1 MIQFRATIINLLK
14 ENGDKEVHLRISS
27 PAFKHPCYFGTD
39 IDLEENLIACKY
51 NTEKE
56 IADVI
61 GADSLAYLSIEG
73 AHKLADNSK
82 CLFCD
87 SCFSGKYPVEIP
99 KNQNKNKF
107 EKRGLNPRYKFILN
121 NHFLII

>member
-1 MIQFRATIINLLK
+1 MIQFRATIRVTIINLLK
-14 ENGDKEVHLRISS
+14 ENGSKEVHLRISS

-39 IDLEENLIACKY
+39 IDSEENLIACKY
-51 NTEKE
+51 STEKE
-56 IADVI
+56 IADII

-82 CLFCD
+82 CSFCD
-87 SCFSGKYPVEIP
+87 GCFSGKYPVEIP

-107 EKRGLNPRYKFILN
+107 EKKRIESSL
-121 NHFLII
+121 